1 MILRRLGNK
10 KKLAQIIKPFIPP
23 HDVYTE
29 PFFGAGGMY
38 FNKPLAS
45 HNFLN
50 DIDNDVYNL
59 WYCYFYRKE
68 ELLEAVKITPL
79 STSIFKHFMKCTP
92 KDEIEK
98 ALRFLYLSNFSL
110 YGKMDTMKLG
120 LHNDKDI
127 LMKNFHTLHSS
138 ESVRFTNYDFRK
150 FFSSIE
156 WKRKDDSLT
165 RIFVYCDPPYV
176 GTTDN
181 YSDSFTEQDTIGLFD
196 ILEEMNMKYKNFYY
210 MVSEFKSDFI
220 IDQADKRCLH
230 YAEIGERRSL
240 NNRSTEIII
249 TNYETERSLF

>member
-23 HDVYTE
+23 HDVYAE
-29 PFFGAGGMY
+29 PFFGAGGIY
-38 FNKPLAS
+38 FNKPLAT

-79 STSIFKHFMKCTP
+79 STSIFKHFKTCTP

-110 YGKMDTMKLG
+110 YGTMDTMRLG
-120 LHNDKDI
+120 LNNDKDG
-127 LMKNFHTLHSS
+127 LLKNFHTLHSS
-138 ESVRFTNYDFRK
+138 ESVKFTNYDFRK

-156 WKRKDDSLT
+156 WKKKKDRST

-181 YSDSFTEQDTIGLFD
+181 YSDSFTEQDTLGQ
-196 ILEEMNMKYKNFYY
+196 MNMKYKNFYY
-210 MVSEFKSDFI
+210 IVSEFKSDFI
-220 IDQADKRCLH
+220 IDQAERRCL
-230 YAEIGERRSL
+230 YYTEIGERQSL
-240 NNRSTEIII
+240 KNRNTEIII